1 MLNLFTGLC
10 VDRTVEARFSGNL
23 MKILM
28 RLLGVMVLA
37 ILVFALAG
45 LMATWAPDRS
55 VQQLSAR
62 WAQAPSQFVEVN
74 GMQVH
79 FRDEGPRDDPIPV
92 VLLHGTAASLHT
104 WDGWVEDLKSQ
115 RRVIRF
121 DLPGFGL
128 TGPSPT
134 QDYSIPAYVKFV
146 AAMMDKLGVKKFDLA
161 GNSLGGQIAWAT
173 AAALPDRV
181 AKLILVDASGYG
193 VDPKNA
199 PLGFVLAGTPVVRDL
214 MAYTLP
220 RGIVENSVRSV
231 YGHPEKVTPELV
243 DLYFDMTQRAGNRRA
258 LSRRIE
264 QGYTGD
270 VAQIKT
276 LKLPTLI
283 LWGGRD
289 RLIPPEHGQRFAKD
303 IAGSKLVVFDD
314 LGHVSHEEDPA
325 RTVAEVKRF
334 LAD

>member
-1 MLNLFTGLC
+1 
-10 VDRTVEARFSGNL
+10 
-23 MKILM
+23 MKLIYKSALL
-28 RLLGVMVLA
+28 LLGAV
-37 ILVFALAG
+37 VFFGGAG
-45 LMATWAPDRS
+45 LVATWAPDRP
-55 VQQLSAR
+55 VAELTAR
-62 WAQAPSQFVEVN
+62 WAPPPSKFIEVQ
-74 GMQVH
+74 GLQVH
-79 FRDEGPRDDPIPV
+79 VRDEGPRDTGAPGQPDSTLPI
-92 VLLHGTAASLHT
+92 VLLHGTSASLHT
-104 WDGWVEDLKSQ
+104 WEGWARELRNE
-115 RRVIRF
+115 RRVVRF
-121 DLPGFGL
+121 DLPGFAL
-128 TGPSPT
+128 TGPNPEN
-134 QDYSIPAYVKFV
+134 DYSIAAYVKFV
-146 AAMMDKLGVKKFDLA
+146 TAMVDTLGVQRFVLA

-199 PLGFVLAGTPVVRDL
+199 PLGFVLAGTPVVRNL
-214 MAYTLP
+214 MSYTLP

-270 VAQIKT
+270 VAQIKAIRI
-276 LKLPTLI
+276 PTLI
-283 LWGGRD
+283 LWGGQD
-289 RLIPPEHGQRFAKD
+289 RLIPPDHGQRFARD

-314 LGHVSHEEDPA
+314 LGHVPQEEDPV

-334 LAD
+334 LAN